1 MTGVDVVA
9 VVDYRSADA
18 PLQLTESLR
27 DTGFC
32 VLVNHPIPASLIV
45 GVQQEWLTWF
55 DGSSKFD
62 YLPGAGQ
69 QDGYHPLTGQEQAV
83 GHDVPDLKEFFH
95 WYPWGRQPSGLS
107 GRVADLYRLGT
118 DLGSE
123 VLGWVEA
130 HTPPHVAARFSMP
143 LARMLEGSHRTLLRI
158 LRYPPLTGDEP
169 DGAVRAAAH
178 EDINLLTVLPAA
190 DAPGL
195 RVQDQAGL
203 WHDIPAD
210 PGSVVINSGDML
222 KLASGGYYPSAT
234 HEVVNPTGAEANR
247 SRTSTPLFLEPAD
260 AVVLVP
266 GITAFDFLRERLL
279 RIRGVDIAQSL

>member
-1 MTGVDVVA
+1 VTD
-9 VVDYRSADA
+9 
-18 PLQLTESLR
+18 SLR

-32 VLVNHPIPASLIV
+32 VLVNHPIPASLIT

-55 DGSSKFD
+55 DGDVKYD
-62 YLPGAGQ
+62 YLPGPGQ
-69 QDGYHPLTGQEQAV
+69 QDGYHPLTALEKAV

-95 WYPWGRQPSGLS
+95 WYPWGRQPVGLS
-107 GRVADLYRLGT
+107 SAVADLYRLGT
-118 DLGSE
+118 AVGAS
-123 VLGWVEA
+123 VLGWVEE
-130 HTPPHVAARFSMP
+130 HTPAEVAAGFSMP
-143 LARMLEGSHRTLLRI
+143 LARMLQGSHRTLLRI

-169 DGAVRAAAH
+169 SGAVRAAAH

-195 RVQDQAGL
+195 RVQDQAGQ

-234 HEVVNPTGAEANR
+234 HEVVNPTGALAGR
-247 SRTSTPLFLEPAD
+247 SRASTPLFLEPAD
-260 AVVLVP
+260 DVVLAP

-279 RIRGVDIAQSL
+279 RIRGVDIAAGGRS